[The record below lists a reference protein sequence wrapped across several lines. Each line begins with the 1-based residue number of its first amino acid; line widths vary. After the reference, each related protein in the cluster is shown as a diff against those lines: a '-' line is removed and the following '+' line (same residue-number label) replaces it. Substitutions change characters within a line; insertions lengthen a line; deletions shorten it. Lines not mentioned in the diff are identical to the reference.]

1 MSIRKQSPY
10 GPFVERVVFPSIR
23 IGALFLA
30 VLAIGF
36 GSWFG
41 TNDSIESCSF
51 ASSMAMQQIF
61 LYRNISSN
69 ITTPD
74 SVSIGLWK
82 HCYMY
87 ALNCSCTPASLT
99 YQPGKVENQLSY
111 KMISSL
117 LTIVNRCVGHPSNSD
132 RT

>member
-10 GPFVERVVFPSIR
+10 GPFVERVLFPSVR

-36 GSWFG
+36 GSWLE
-41 TNDSIESCSF
+41 TNDNIESCSF
-51 ASSMAMQQIF
+51 RSSMSMQQVF

-69 ITTPD
+69 LTTPD
-74 SVSIGLWK
+74 SVSFGLWK

-87 ALNCSCTPASLT
+87 ALNCSCTPASLK
-99 YQPGKVENQLSY
+99 YQPGR
-111 KMISSL
+111 I
-117 LTIVNRCVGHPSNSD
+117 IR
-132 RT
+132 